1 MLEYREWM
9 VESYFEQN
17 LQLTYDFF
25 QNNVSDNLRMKI
37 LEMYKMFKAGKQG
50 RRAFI
55 IFILMMNH
63 LLNKTKEAALS
74 LNERVEKFSIRK
86 SIQGEN
92 IC

>member
-55 IFILMMNH
+55 IY
-63 LLNKTKEAALS
+63 TYDEPS
-74 LNERVEKFSIRK
+74 VE
-86 SIQGEN
+86 
-92 IC
+92 